1 MYRKISLGDFQI
13 ETNEISVKKSIDR
26 GSLNV
31 VGEPYNFRG
40 PLVFMIKRGWETQS
54 KRDQV
59 RSYLIGELQSGK
71 YAPGAV
77 FLSENEVIR
86 KLGFCKNTVREAFS
100 SLVGDGVL
108 ERVRGKGTFV
118 REPASR
124 SGSEGIG
131 KKVVHLIA
139 GDPMKKN
146 QEDPFVGQALLGLH
160 QSLDRY
166 GWQIRLHLISPV
178 VSVIDSIRSVITSME
193 AGEWA
198 VLAGFN
204 YPAELT
210 DQFSLAG
217 IRVVTIGRPEDASVP
232 FVETDTMQQTVKAV
246 NFLVACGH
254 RKIAFADRRFACLLL

>member
-1 MYRKISLGDFQI
+1 
-13 ETNEISVKKSIDR
+13 
-26 GSLNV
+26 
-31 VGEPYNFRG
+31 
-40 PLVFMIKRGWETQS
+40 MIKRGWETQS

-193 AGEWA
+193 AGECRLGGWTRGSRRPRP
-198 VLAGFN
+198 VERDLRKRVDHVCRV
-204 YPAELT
+204 T
-210 DQFSLAG
+210 G
-217 IRVVTIGRPEDASVP
+217 ISRLIQKGD
-232 FVETDTMQQTVKAV
+232 
-246 NFLVACGH
+246 LVAAEELRHAIRPRDGSV
-254 RKIAFADRRFACLLL
+254 RVDSA